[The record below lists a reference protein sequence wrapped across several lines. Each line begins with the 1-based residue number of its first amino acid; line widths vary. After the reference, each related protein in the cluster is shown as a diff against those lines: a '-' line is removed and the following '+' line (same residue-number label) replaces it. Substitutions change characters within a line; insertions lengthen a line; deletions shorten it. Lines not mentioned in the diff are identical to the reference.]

1 MLFRSWLTGNPRAFR
16 CGGSCIPMCFLLL
29 LVEVPRHS
37 CILMSILVP
46 FDALYQAGKLPKFH
60 LSVVGGGGGMLRW
73 QMSSR
78 IGLP

>member
-1 MLFRSWLTGNPRAFR
+1 MR
-16 CGGSCIPMCFLLL
+16 
-29 LVEVPRHS
+29 
-37 CILMSILVP
+37 

-60 LSVVGGGGGMLRW
+60 LSVVGGGGGYFQLRW